1 MNIRVLPPGV
11 LLIAAAAA
19 WAPKCMSDDGTLFPV
34 NFSDTPD
41 KVVTSR
47 IIDLSQT
54 PIKPE
59 IRSMP
64 GAGEVS
70 LAEAVTM
77 ALQWHPSI
85 KRAEREYAQSKE
97 SINEAKSGWYP
108 SANARIK
115 SGIQQD
121 NYNQK
126 NNQSNTLEISASQTL
141 YDFGRTQSKVDLA
154 SAGMKR
160 SASGLQKSENDI
172 AYETVNAFIQA
183 IRYQQLVIIARGQVE
198 GIGAIN
204 KLAEKRT
211 LQGASAESDYS
222 QSKVRLAAAIAQ
234 LHDYEAQS
242 FRWNSVLDNVTNQP
256 ISATLNKRLPTEGE
270 AECYRVDINEINS
283 PAVAL
288 AEAQIKMA
296 DKQVSALK
304 AEYYPTLSVTPT
316 WEYELEDEDNSK
328 GRRAKKG
335 EWGIFLNVSA
345 SLYEGGARLSRTHQA
360 EQALQASHYNLDT
373 ERAEARRKIVE
384 NTSQIA
390 ALHES
395 LQAKRQREAESI
407 RTRDLYRLQYLEL
420 GSRSFSDLLSAES
433 EIHQTRI
440 DILSAELT
448 IATMSFDCLYYS
460 GHLLKFFAQ

>member
-1 MNIRVLPPGV
+1 MNIRALLPGV

-19 WAPKCMSDDGTLFPV
+19 WAPECVRAEATLFPV
-34 NFSDTPD
+34 NFDDTPE
-41 KVVTSR
+41 KGVKSR
-47 IIDLSQT
+47 ITDLSET
-54 PIKPE
+54 PVTPKK
-59 IRSMP
+59 RSVP
-64 GAGEVS
+64 GTGDVS

-108 SANARIK
+108 SENARIK
-115 SGIQQD
+115 SGIQQY
-121 NYNQK
+121 NYSHK
-126 NNQSNTLEISASQTL
+126 NAQSNTLEISASQTL

-154 SAGMKR
+154 NASMKR

-183 IRYQQLVIIARGQVE
+183 IRYQQLVTIARVQVE
-198 GIGAIN
+198 GIEAIN
-204 KLAEKRT
+204 KLAEMRT
-211 LQGASAESDYS
+211 SQGASAESDYS

-242 FRWNSVLDNVTNQP
+242 FRWNAVLDNVTNQP
-256 ISATLNKRLPTEGE
+256 IATTLNRHLTVEGE
-270 AECYRVDINEINS
+270 AACFRVDINEINS
-283 PAVAL
+283 PAIAL
-288 AEAQIKMA
+288 AQAQIKMA
-296 DKQVSALK
+296 DKQVNALK
-304 AEYYPTLSVTPT
+304 AEYYPTLSITPT
-316 WEYELEDEDNSK
+316 WEYELEDEQNAN
-328 GRRAKKG
+328 GHRAKKG

-345 SLYEGGARLSRTHQA
+345 ALYEGGARLSRTHQA
-360 EQALQASHYNLDT
+360 EQALQASHYNLET
-373 ERAEARRKIVE
+373 ERTEARRKVLE

-390 ALHES
+390 ALRES

-448 IATMSFDCLYYS
+448 VATMAFDCLYYS